1 MRADLENPFQK
12 FGDLQWQYEVAGGS
26 GTPQMRAPRE
36 RVSAKFIPPRAGRT
50 LWCPEFSLL
59 ESILADIAKISEY
72 LIIKHTRD
80 VVRYLLSDPS
90 KCDRL
95 IDVIYKVIN
104 LKGDYFGDEAQL
116 VLTVNVDPE
125 ITNEYL
131 KFYIRLPIYPD
142 DFMDTIARLRSNYYE
157 DLRKNDIWILVST
170 DFKRI

>member
-1 MRADLENPFQK
+1 MRADLEDPFQK
-12 FGDLQWQYEVAGGS
+12 SGDLQWQYEVASGS
-26 GTPQMRAPRE
+26 STLQMRAPGK

-50 LWCPEFSLL
+50 LWCPEFSPL

-72 LIIKHTRD
+72 LNIEHTRD
-80 VVRYLLSDPS
+80 VVRYLLAKPS
-90 KCDRL
+90 QCDSL
-95 IDVIYKVIN
+95 IDIIYKVIN
-104 LKGDYFGDEAQL
+104 LKKDYFGDEAQL
-116 VLTVNVDPE
+116 VLTLNVDPE

-131 KFYIRLPIYPD
+131 KFYIQLPAYPD